1 MVANFGYHF
10 ISKGGFSS
18 ADSLID
24 TWGSLKS
31 ETLNQKCSRMILSVH
46 SKASRLAV
54 LGELGRYPLL
64 IPILSRCLSYK
75 LSFQNRMTPTNLLGQ
90 VWMEMTEMTRRGQD
104 CWLYRVNK
112 IEKLLKFPGKEQ
124 FRLIKP
130 GRRISIILRSK
141 FDAFWLKQINEIKNN
156 KPDNLDHNKLRIYK
170 QFKSSFTREPY
181 LQSVRNR
188 NQRSSLTRL
197 RVSAHQL
204 ATELGRRTR
213 PVTPYNQRFCSY
225 CQTDSQPNQTSNSA
239 LLPRS
244 GGRFIDSEI
253 HFLLFCERFKDAR
266 NCLLSKLAL
275 FIPGLKDLSKEQQ
288 FLTLMCPTSPQPTK
302 LVNRFIKTMFEKRGK
317 IDAGEVVGQL

>member
-1 MVANFGYHF
+1 
-10 ISKGGFSS
+10 
-18 ADSLID
+18 
-24 TWGSLKS
+24 
-31 ETLNQKCSRMILSVH
+31 MILSVH

-170 QFKSSFTREPY
+170 QFKSSFTRDPY

-253 HFLLFCERFKDAR
+253 HFLLFCESRK
-266 NCLLSKLAL
+266 
-275 FIPGLKDLSKEQQ
+275 
-288 FLTLMCPTSPQPTK
+288 
-302 LVNRFIKTMFEKRGK
+302 
-317 IDAGEVVGQL
+317 QL

>member
-1 MVANFGYHF
+1 
-10 ISKGGFSS
+10 
-18 ADSLID
+18 
-24 TWGSLKS
+24 
-31 ETLNQKCSRMILSVH
+31 MILSVH

-54 LGELGRYPLL
+54 LGELGRYPLF
-64 IPILSRCLSYK
+64 IPTLSRCLSYK
-75 LSFQNRMTPTNLLGQ
+75 VSLEKRMTSSNLLGQ
-90 VWMEMTEMTRRGQD
+90 VWLEMTEMTRRGQD
-104 CWLYRVNK
+104 CWLYRVK
-112 IEKLLKFPGKEQ
+112 KMEKLLKFSEKEHFSLNKPGK
-124 FRLIKP
+124 K
-130 GRRISIILRSK
+130 ISIILRSK
-141 FDAFWLKQINEIKNN
+141 FDAFWLKQINEIKIN

-170 QFKSSFTREPY
+170 QFKSSFTQEPY
-181 LQSVRNR
+181 LQLVRNR

-225 CQTDSQPNQTSNSA
+225 CQSSSQPNQTSNSV

-244 GGRFIDSEI
+244 GGRFVDSEI

-275 FIPGLKDLSKEQQ
+275 FIPGLRDLTKEQQ
-288 FLTLMCPTSPQPTK
+288 FVTLVCPTSPQPTK
-302 LVNRFIKTMFEKRGK
+302 LVNRFIKMMFEKRGK